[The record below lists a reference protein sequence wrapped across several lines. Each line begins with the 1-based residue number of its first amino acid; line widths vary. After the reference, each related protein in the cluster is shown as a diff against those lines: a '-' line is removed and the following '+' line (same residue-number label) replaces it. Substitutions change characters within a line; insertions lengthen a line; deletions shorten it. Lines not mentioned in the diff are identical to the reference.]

1 MVVSLSINKFAGT
14 MEKKQY
20 TTPVTSVMKAEL
32 NKFFATLSANDNIG
46 YSGGDD
52 NNGYGLGKEA
62 DSDWDAWHE

>member
-1 MVVSLSINKFAGT
+1 

-62 DSDWDAWHE
+62 DSDWESLTPEGEGF

>member
-1 MVVSLSINKFAGT
+1 

-20 TTPVTSVMKAEL
+20 IMPVTVVMEAQL
-32 NKFFATLSANDNIG
+32 NKFLATLSTNDNIG

-52 NNGYGLGKEA
+52 NTGYGLGKEA